1 MRNIIQWD
9 SAGQERFRS
18 ITRAYYK
25 GVNGIMI
32 FYDVT
37 DQVYRYVCVCV
48 CVCVHCIDGNEN
60 IYYAGIVFEREA
72 VADRDW

>member
-1 MRNIIQWD
+1 MIICIQWD

-18 ITRAYYK
+18 ITRAYYR

-37 DQVYRYVCVCV
+37 DQVGQHVLVNWT
-48 CVCVHCIDGNEN
+48 CIGLGNE
-60 IYYAGIVFEREA
+60 
-72 VADRDW
+72 